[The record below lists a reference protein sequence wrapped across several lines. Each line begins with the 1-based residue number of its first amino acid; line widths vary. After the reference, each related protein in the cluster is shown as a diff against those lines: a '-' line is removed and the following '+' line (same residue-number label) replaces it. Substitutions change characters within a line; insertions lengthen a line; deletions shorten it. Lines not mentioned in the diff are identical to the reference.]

1 MQRVACE
8 QSEKRSQRWK
18 DIPSHNLRHE
28 TLRRPKE
35 GILAI
40 SQHDFSG
47 GRGIDDEE
55 GIKRTG
61 IWSFCINQ
69 ASDLVSWRVVR
80 TRLSYERPRAPDKP
94 KYEPL
99 ARPPRQGH
107 SLMGRNDPGSL

>member
-1 MQRVACE
+1 MRHCAGQKKGFWQYLNTILVVA
-8 QSEKRSQRWK
+8 
-18 DIPSHNLRHE
+18 
-28 TLRRPKE
+28 E
-35 GILAI
+35 G
-40 SQHDFSG
+40 F
-47 GRGIDDEE
+47 DDGE